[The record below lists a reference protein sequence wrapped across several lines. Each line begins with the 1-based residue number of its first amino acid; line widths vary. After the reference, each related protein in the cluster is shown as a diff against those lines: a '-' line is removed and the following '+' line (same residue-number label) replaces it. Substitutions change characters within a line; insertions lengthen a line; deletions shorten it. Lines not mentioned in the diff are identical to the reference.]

1 MIQTFTERKRF
12 RKNLGSIR
20 EVIPIPNLIALQKIS
35 YDEFLQADKDP
46 LKRKHVGLQDVF
58 ESFFPVVDPTGR
70 VRVDFVKY
78 SLGEPPFSQS
88 ECRSRGLTYA
98 SQLKATFRMTIW
110 KSNDESNKSA
120 KREIEDVREQEVY
133 ICEIPLM
140 TPYGTFIINGVER
153 VIISQMQRS
162 PGLFYDHDGG
172 KTHSSGKYLF
182 AGHVIPSRGVWLDFE
197 FDIKDHI
204 CVRIDRRRKLS
215 VSVLLMAMY
224 SKETEELIAKNGGK
238 LPSDKSKIT
247 GMTRE
252 EILSE
257 FYKSYDVSFDEKSGQ
272 YWQEFVPSD
281 WAGVKPDS
289 DIINAE
295 TGEVVVKAGE
305 KVTNRTAKKLAESG
319 LKKILV
325 TPESLYGKYSAVDV
339 IDMRNG
345 IVLIEAGMPITEEN
359 FEVLKENGSKFSLLA
374 TENVGSYLIDTL
386 NADKITSRESALYE
400 IFRTLRPGD
409 PTTYEGAEH
418 LFEGLFFDKEH
429 YDLSVVGRVKMN
441 ERLGKNVDTSVRTL
455 SKEDVLDIL
464 KELLKVKNGQSRID
478 DIDNLGNR
486 RVRAI
491 GELLESQAK
500 SGLSRMD
507 KAILDRLAIVDLT
520 KAMPNDV
527 INAKAMAASIKDFFM
542 SSQLSQFM
550 DQCNPLAE
558 ITHKRRI
565 SALGPGG
572 LNRDRAGFEVRDVHP
587 THYGRLCPIETP
599 EGPNIGLISSLATF
613 ARVNDLGFIESP
625 YRKVVDGKVT
635 DEIVYLSA
643 TDEANY
649 TIAQA
654 NAAMDEDSN
663 LTEEFVNCRRNGET
677 VAATPDT
684 VNYMDVSTKQLVS
697 VAAGLIPF
705 LENDDAVRALM
716 GSNMQR
722 QAVPLMRAKA
732 PLVGTGIEAKVAVD
746 SGATLVAER
755 SGVVDRV
762 DANRIVIRAVEKGA
776 TVGVD
781 IYNLRKFERSNQSTC
796 INQKPIVRVGDK
808 VSAGDVIADG
818 SGTELGELALGQN
831 VRIGFM
837 FWNGYSYEDA
847 IIISEKMVAEDKFT
861 SIHIEEFEVMAR
873 DTKLGNEEITRD
885 LPNVGEEAIR
895 NLDESGIINIGSEV
909 KAGDILVGK
918 VTPKG
923 ETMMS
928 PEEKLLRAIFGERAA
943 DVRDSSLRVPPG
955 CSGTVV
961 DVKIF
966 SRKGVEKDERSRLI
980 EKKEID
986 SLKADLDTRKQVVE
1000 ANFKERIKNAL
1011 KEKKFVIDGSLLAF
1025 DLNRII
1031 DKPQKVVEN
1040 VQALLRE
1047 YAQIIEHLDKK
1058 FESDVIKIKSGAD
1071 LLPGVL
1077 KVVKVYVAE
1086 KRKLQVG
1093 DKLAGRHGNKGVV
1106 SKVVPVEDMPYFE
1119 DGTPLDIMLNPLG
1132 VPSRMNIGQIL
1143 ETHLGWAS
1151 MGLGKRVRE
1160 VIEKTSNDHMVEEL
1174 RKELKQIYE
1183 KNEVKKEIDDMD
1195 DYSVVEMATHLTDG
1209 VPLATPVFDG
1219 AKEADI
1225 VHLLKEAGF
1234 DSSGQVTLY
1243 DGRTGEPFDRK
1254 ITVGCMYILK
1264 LHHMVDDKLHA
1275 RSIGPYS
1282 LVTQQPLGGKA
1293 QFGGQRFGEMEV
1305 WALQAHGAAHVLQ
1318 EILTIKSD
1326 DVVGRTKAYEAIIRG
1341 DNNLTPGIPES
1352 FNVLM
1357 KEICGLGLNFEFQN
1371 VKVDDCEDGCQF

>member
-1 MIQTFTERKRF
+1 MIETFTERKRF

-20 EVIPIPNLIALQKIS
+20 EVAAIPNLIALQKTS
-35 YDEFLQADKDP
+35 YEDFLQADKDP
-46 LKRKHVGLQDVF
+46 LKRECIGLQEVF
-58 ESFFPVVDPTGR
+58 ETYFPFQDASGR
-70 VRVDFVKY
+70 VRIDFIKY
-78 SLGEPPFSQS
+78 TLGTPPFSEE
-88 ECRSRGLTYA
+88 ECRSRGLTYFT
-98 SQLKATFRMTIW
+98 QLKALFRMTIW
-110 KSNDESNKSA
+110 KNQEGSEKGA
-120 KREIEDVREQEVY
+120 KRDIEDVREQEIYV
-133 ICEIPLM
+133 CELPLM
-140 TPYGTFIINGVER
+140 TKYGTFIINGIER

-162 PGLFYDHDGG
+162 PGLFFDHDGG
-172 KTHSSGKYLF
+172 KTHTSGKYLF
-182 AGHVIPSRGVWLDFE
+182 AGHVIPSHGAWLDFE
-197 FDIKDHI
+197 FDVKDHI
-204 CVRIDRRRKLS
+204 CVRIDRRRKMS
-215 VSVLLMAMY
+215 VSILLMAMY
-224 SKETEELIAKNGGK
+224 SKETEDLIASNGGE

-252 EILSE
+252 EIISV
-257 FYKSYDVSFDEKSGQ
+257 FYKSYDLNYDKGTGSF
-272 YWQEFVPSD
+272 WREFIPSE
-281 WAGVKPDS
+281 WVGVRPEF

-295 TGEVVVKAGE
+295 NNEVVVKAGE
-305 KVTNRTAKKLAESG
+305 KVTTRGAKKLAESG
-319 LKKILV
+319 LRKILIL
-325 TPESLYGKYSAVDV
+325 PEMLYGKYSAVDI
-339 IDMRNG
+339 IDPNNG
-345 IVLIEAGMPITEEN
+345 IVMLEAGNTITEEN
-359 FEVLKENGSKFSLLA
+359 LTDIRDNGTKISVVLTDLTGPYIIE
-374 TENVGSYLIDTL
+374 TL
-386 NADKITSRESALYE
+386 NADRISSREEALYE
-400 IFRTLRPGD
+400 IYKVLRPGD
-409 PTTYEGAEH
+409 PPNLEGAEY
-418 LFEGLFFDKEH
+418 LFDGLFFDKNR

-441 ERLGKNVDTSVRTL
+441 ERLGKDVSTSVRTL
-455 SKEDVLDIL
+455 TKSDILDIL
-464 KELLKVKNGQSRID
+464 KELLKLKDGNSRVD

-491 GELLESQAK
+491 GELLANQAK
-500 SGLSRMD
+500 SGLSRID
-507 KAILDRLAIVDLT
+507 KAINDKISIVDLAR
-520 KAMPNDV
+520 AMPNDIV
-527 INAKAMAASIKDFFM
+527 SAKPMAVAIRDFFM

-613 ARVNDLGFIESP
+613 ARVNGFGFIESP
-625 YRKVVDGKVT
+625 YRKVVNGKVT

-649 TIAQA
+649 VIAQA
-654 NAAMDEDSN
+654 NATIDKNNN
-663 LTEEFVNCRRNGET
+663 LIEEFVNCRKNGET
-677 VAATPDT
+677 LSATPDM
-684 VNYMDVSTKQLVS
+684 VDYMDVSPKQLVS
-697 VAAGLIPF
+697 IAAGLIPF
-705 LENDDAVRALM
+705 LENDDATRALM

-732 PLVGTGIEAKVAVD
+732 PLVGTGIEDRVAID
-746 SGATLVAER
+746 SGATLIAKR
-755 SGVVDRV
+755 GGIVDKV
-762 DANRIVIRAVEKGA
+762 DANRIVIRAMENGA

-796 INQKPIVRVGDK
+796 INQKPIVKVGDI
-808 VSAGDVIADG
+808 VSVGDVIADG
-818 SGTELGELALGQN
+818 AGTELGELALGQN
-831 VRIGFM
+831 VRVGFM
-837 FWNGYSYEDA
+837 LWNGYNYEDA
-847 IIISEKMVAEDKFT
+847 IIISERMVAEDKFT

-885 LPNVGEEAIR
+885 LPNVSEEAIKD
-895 NLDESGIINIGSEV
+895 LDESGIINIGAEV

-923 ETMMS
+923 ETMMT

-943 DVRDSSLRVPPG
+943 DVRDSSLKVPPG
-955 CSGTVV
+955 CNGTVV

-966 SRKGVEKDERSRLI
+966 SRKGVEKDERSLLI
-980 EKKEID
+980 EKREID
-986 SLKADLDTRKQVVE
+986 SLKKDLDTKK
-1000 ANFKERIKNAL
+1000 AIIDNNFRDRLKGAL
-1011 KEKKFVIDGSLLAF
+1011 KDKNFEVQGSLLTFNAKSLESKYPELF
-1025 DLNRII
+1025 SKAVDLI
-1031 DKPQKVVEN
+1031 K
-1040 VQALLRE
+1040 E
-1047 YAQIIEHLDKK
+1047 YKQIIENLDKK
-1058 FESDVIKIKSGAD
+1058 FEADVIKVKSGAD

-1077 KVVKVYVAE
+1077 KVVKIYVAE

-1151 MGLGKRVRE
+1151 MGLGKQVRE
-1160 VIEKTSNDHMVEEL
+1160 VIEKTCNDQMVEAL
-1174 RKELKQIYE
+1174 RAELKHVYD
-1183 KNEVKKEIDDMD
+1183 NEEASRDLDKMD
-1195 DYSVVEMATHLTDG
+1195 DYSIVEMATNLTDG
-1209 VPLATPVFDG
+1209 VPMATPVFDG

-1225 VHLLKEAGF
+1225 VKIFKDVGF
-1234 DSSGQVTLY
+1234 DESGQVTLY
-1243 DGRTGEPFDRK
+1243 DGKTGEPFDRK
-1254 ITVGCMYILK
+1254 ITVGCMYMLK

-1305 WALQAHGAAHVLQ
+1305 WAIQAHGAAHVLQ

-1326 DVVGRTKAYEAIIRG
+1326 DVVGRTKAYESIVRG
-1341 DNNLTPGIPES
+1341 DNNIAPGIPES

-1371 VKVDDCEDGCQF
+1371 INIDAGENNQF